1 MRAALASGAT
11 PGEIIDVCKL
21 ITSMGVHA
29 VALAVPALLD
39 EWEKSP

>member
-11 PGEIIDVCKL
+11 PNEIMDVCKL

-29 VALAVPALLD
+29 VVLPVPVLID
-39 EWEKSP
+39 EWGKSS